1 MINSRVNSLNLTS
14 KSLPLDD
21 KELKSITLPLTSPAR
36 PMQYENTKHHQQQQ
50 QPSPKLIQTLGP
62 INLLS
67 PTNIQLPNISPSS
80 FEITLQSTSQSP
92 FHSSIISPHYPP
104 YEADLYYPLRNPRQQ
119 QHSQQQRQ
127 TLLQRPQRQ
136 RQSSLTSG
144 FNRRDAFYEFAED
157 RYNRFRPLDS
167 QHNNNAI
174 LSGLHP
180 FQQDNYGLPKKTF
193 LQSVSNW
200 FKLKKPESQIIENN
214 GLIQNSSNKSTDTNT
229 NTNTNTIETGTG
241 IGTGTTISGSGGD
254 DGGEV
259 SINQNEPYDTTPQP
273 IYTPRGIPINEFQLN
288 FNNKENQDSIV
299 RRNDEIINSF
309 DDEVR
314 DLINGADNFL
324 TSCFQGCWDIGK
336 IVSDSFVELC

>member
-1 MINSRVNSLNLTS
+1 MIHSRVNSLNLTS

-21 KELKSITLPLTSPAR
+21 KGLKSVTLPLTSPAIPMPM
-36 PMQYENTKHHQQQQ
+36 PMQHENIQQI
-50 QPSPKLIQTLGP
+50 SPKLVQTLGP
-62 INLLS
+62 TNVLS
-67 PTNIQLPNISPSS
+67 PTNIHFPNNSPSS
-80 FEITLQSTSQSP
+80 FEVTLQSTLQSP

-104 YEADLYYPLRNPRQQ
+104 YEPDLYYPSRNQRQLNLNHHNHQQQ
-119 QHSQQQRQ
+119 QH
-127 TLLQRPQRQ
+127 QRPQ

-144 FNRRDAFYEFAED
+144 FNRCDAFYDFAED
-157 RYNRFRPLDS
+157 RYSRFRPLDS

-180 FQQDNYGLPKKTF
+180 FQQENYGLPKKTF

-200 FKLKKPESQIIENN
+200 FKFKIPESEIIIERN
-214 GLIQNSSNKSTDTNT
+214 GEYIQNSNKSTDTNT
-229 NTNTNTIETGTG
+229 IITGTG
-241 IGTGTTISGSGGD
+241 TGTGTANVSGSGGGGAD
-254 DGGEV
+254 DDAAAAAAEV
-259 SINQNEPYDTTPQP
+259 SINQNEPYETTPQP

-288 FNNKENQDSIV
+288 FNKENQDSVV

-336 IVSDSFVELC
+336 LINDSFVELC

>member
-62 INLLS
+62 MNLLS

-180 FQQDNYGLPKKTF
+180 FQQDNY
-193 LQSVSNW
+193 
-200 FKLKKPESQIIENN
+200 
-214 GLIQNSSNKSTDTNT
+214 
-229 NTNTNTIETGTG
+229 
-241 IGTGTTISGSGGD
+241 
-254 DGGEV
+254 
-259 SINQNEPYDTTPQP
+259 
-273 IYTPRGIPINEFQLN
+273 
-288 FNNKENQDSIV
+288 
-299 RRNDEIINSF
+299 
-309 DDEVR
+309 
-314 DLINGADNFL
+314 
-324 TSCFQGCWDIGK
+324 
-336 IVSDSFVELC
+336 